1 MCLSRGVCFVGPMSS
16 KDGGD
21 GSGHCWEA
29 ESAKI
34 KHTGSMSN
42 VGSDCGSDA
51 HCMSLVQSLLLSEL

>member
-1 MCLSRGVCFVGPMSS
+1 MGPVSS

-29 ESAKI
+29 EGAKI
-34 KHTGSMSN
+34 KHTGSVSN

-51 HCMSLVQSLLLSEL
+51 RCVSLVQSLLLSEL